1 MESGEEASM
10 SAALAIPRLVITL
23 ILLASCAKLTSPATR
38 DMKQA
43 SGVLLHEAF
52 VEPLQVQAQ
61 WLLVSPKGIDSALSI
76 EDGAMRVTT
85 SGESVSLRRRLD
97 ISELRG
103 NRIRVS
109 ARVRTDSP
117 AAIAALSLFQSGSTP
132 NYSDVVTARST
143 GEHSWRIIQVVADVD
158 PASMGAEVTIAVQQR
173 GSAWFDDI
181 TVEGLGRSP
190 PPTIARLSAAQIGN
204 LITLARAATLIRY
217 RDPSDQAAELD
228 WNTFL
233 PEATR
238 RVLQASG
245 SWSLT
250 SVLRDVFRPI
260 APAVEFDMQPVN
272 RALLP
277 PRGAGSHLA
286 RWRHRGFASGSD
298 DPYSG
303 WREGRDVDLG
313 ELELTLPITNPDVAR
328 CKRVRVLGVGRNF
341 AAGSA
346 SLFVNFLRAGSAETR
361 AEAPLNA
368 DLHEVGA
375 EAPVPDDT
383 YSVKLGVRISGPAN
397 VELRSMSLACDNA
410 VPVHVDLRRATWSKD
425 NGWPDL
431 YEIQTRS
438 CDSRDCLLVSR
449 LPLDQSFMP
458 SRDILDAEL
467 GNGIWLHMPLAVW
480 SDGRRT
486 YPVSEDIHHD
496 ARFSSN
502 DLEGRLATV
511 ISAWGIAY
519 LFYPYFSDQKIDW
532 AMELPRALSDAAT
545 ASSAKQL
552 HAAVAK
558 LIAKLHDNHATI
570 VHPALPIDGILP
582 VALRRFG
589 NEIIVMGGVD
599 AYLKILPIGTQVISI
614 DGVPATRSY
623 DDMRTRVSAATS
635 SWAEIFIPYWLT
647 LGPQGTLSTLR
658 VRSEGGR
665 EKDVLLPH
673 LPRNTYGGLIHE
685 PRPTSGTQLATGVY
699 YVDLHGLT
707 AEHWKSVLPLLQQA
721 RAIILDERGVPA
733 GMAPTVLGHFIDH
746 AVVSPTWQIPLLESG
761 GYQTSHWAVRPTL
774 PRLHAQLIVLTDGRV
789 TSYGETILQNIR
801 DNHLA
806 TLVGESSGGTN
817 GNIAEAFLP
826 GGFIM
831 HFTAMRVQLL
841 DGTAIQ
847 GKGITPDHLVHPT
860 IQGVR
865 AGKDEVLMAAIV
877 LAEKS

>member
-1 MESGEEASM
+1 M
-10 SAALAIPRLVITL
+10 STALAIHRWATML
-23 ILLASCAKLTSPATR
+23 ILLASCATPTSPAAR
-38 DMKQA
+38 NRNQA
-43 SGVLLHEAF
+43 SGVLLHETF
-52 VEPLQVQAQ
+52 VEPLQVQAR
-61 WLLVSPKGIDSALSI
+61 WLLASPKGIDSALSI
-76 EDGAMRVTT
+76 EDGAVRLTT

-103 NRIRVS
+103 SRVRVS

-117 AAIAALSLFQSGSTP
+117 AAIAALSLFQSGTTP
-132 NYSDVVTARST
+132 NYSDVVTSRST
-143 GEHSWRIIQVVADVD
+143 GAHSWRTIQIVADVD
-158 PASMGAEVTIAVQQR
+158 PAGMGAEVAIAVQER

-190 PPTIARLSAAQIGN
+190 PPTIATLSSAQIGN
-204 LITLARAATLIRY
+204 LITLARAAALIRY

-238 RVLQASG
+238 RVLQSSG
-245 SWSLT
+245 SSSLT

-260 APAVEFDMQPVN
+260 APAIEFDMQPVN
-272 RALLP
+272 RSLMP

-313 ELELTLPITNPDVAR
+313 ELELTLPITNPDMAR
-328 CKRVRVLGVGRNF
+328 CKRARLLGVGRNF

-346 SLFVNFLRAGSAETR
+346 SLFVNFLRAGNAEKR

-375 EAPVPDDT
+375 ETPVPDDT
-383 YSVKLGVRISGPAN
+383 YSVKLGVKISGPAS
-397 VELRSMSLACDNA
+397 VELRSMSLACDDA
-410 VPVHVDLRRATWSKD
+410 VPVHVDLKRATWSK
-425 NGWPDL
+425 NSGWPDL
-431 YEIQTRS
+431 YEIKTTT
-438 CDSRDCLLVSR
+438 CDSRDCFLVSR
-449 LPLDQSFMP
+449 IPLHQSFVP

-467 GNGIWLHMPLAVW
+467 GNAIWLHMPLAVW

-486 YPVSEDIHHD
+486 YPVSEDNRD
-496 ARFSSN
+496 ARSSSN

-519 LFYPYFSDQKIDW
+519 LFYPYFSDQGIDW
-532 AMELPRALSDAAT
+532 AMELPGALSDAAT
-545 ASSAKQL
+545 ASSTKQL
-552 HAAVAK
+552 HAAVAR

-599 AYLKILPIGTQVISI
+599 TYLRILPIGTQVISI
-614 DGVPATRSY
+614 DGVSATRSY

-665 EKDVLLPH
+665 EMDVLLPH

-685 PRPTSGTQLATGVY
+685 PRPTSGTQLAAGVY

-707 AEHWKSVLPLLQQA
+707 AERWQSVFPLLQHA

-733 GMAPTVLGHFIDH
+733 GMVPTVLGHFIDH

-761 GYQTSHWAVRPTL
+761 GYQTSHWEVRPTL

-789 TSYGETILQNIR
+789 VSYGETILQNIR

-806 TLVGESSGGTN
+806 ILVGESSGGTN
-817 GNIAEAFLP
+817 GNIAEALLP

-831 HFTAMRVQLL
+831 HFTAMRVQLP

-865 AGKDEVLMAAIV
+865 AGKDEVLMAAVV